1 MKLLETRFKGA
12 GEMTGVIFKQLQKSE
27 KAFMYELTDVETRQK
42 RWEVFEK
49 RVSKANEA
57 TFGGKLIKYEEQELY
72 PKSNCFGAWAWCFT
86 DFEKAIVKF
95 QTLEN
100 LRDPL

>member
-49 RVSKANEA
+49 RDSK
-57 TFGGKLIKYEEQELY
+57 
-72 PKSNCFGAWAWCFT
+72 S
-86 DFEKAIVKF
+86 
-95 QTLEN
+95 
-100 LRDPL
+100 